1 MVYRVLF
8 QHLELDRLSLFY
20 RVARILDVG
29 DAELR
34 HWDKALD
41 VAPQVHHHALVHEAQ
56 HPAPQLGAHG
66 IRLADAQPRIFL
78 RLLQAQRDPLV
89 LGVHVQDQ
97 HLDLVALLH
106 DFGGMLHPLGPRH
119 VGDVNQA
126 VDARL
131 DLHERA
137 ERGQVAHLPLDPHAD
152 GILLRQRH
160 PGVLFGLFHAERD
173 LLFRLVDLQYHR
185 FDRLAD
191 RHNLRWVAHVARPAH
206 LGDVD
211 QALDPRLEL
220 DERAV
225 VRDRDDL
232 ALHARA
238 HGVLRGHVLP
248 GVRLQLF
255 QAEADAL
262 ALPVDVE
269 DLDLDLLPD
278 VHHLGRVR
286 HAAIA
291 HVRDVEQSVHAAQID
306 EGTEV
311 GDVLDDALPHLA
323 YLQLFHE
330 DVALGLTLGFE
341 QHATAHHDV
350 AASLVQ
356 LDDLELEA
364 LAQELVDVGHAPQ
377 GDLAAGEERIHAHQV
392 HPPSAFDLLHERARH
407 RLVLLV
413 GLADPF
419 PDPHEVG
426 LLLREDDCAFLILEM
441 LEEDLDYVPFFERTR
456 VLELVD
462 RDSTLGLEP
471 HVQDDGGV
479 RHTQHFRLDD
489 FAFFDVRERPF
500 VQLRHLRDLV
510 RRILFVQVGA
520 DAEVGVSGSGGGSF
534 GLRLGRV
541 FRIYQHSGHRFGC
554 GFGPMGPGTIPELR
568 NTSSQT

>member
-1 MVYRVLF
+1 MVYRVHL
-8 QHLELDRLSLFY
+8 QHLELDRLSLIH

-34 HWDKALD
+34 HRDKALD
-41 VAPQVHHHALVHEAQ
+41 VAPQIHHHALVHEAQ
-56 HPAPQLGAHG
+56 HPAPQVGAHG
-66 IRLADAQPRIFL
+66 IRLADAKPRIFL

-89 LGVHVQDQ
+89 LRVHVQDQ

-126 VDARL
+126 VDAGL

-152 GILLRQRH
+152 GVLLRQRH
-160 PGVLFGLFHAERD
+160 PGVFLGLLHAERD
-173 LLFRLVDLQYHR
+173 LLFRLVDLQYHG
-185 FDRLAD
+185 FNRLAD
-191 RHNLRWVAHVARPAH
+191 RHDLRWVAHVARPAH
-206 LGDVD
+206 LGDVV
-211 QALDPRLEL
+211 QALDPRLE
-220 DERAV
+220 R
-225 VRDRDDL
+225 
-232 ALHARA
+232 
-238 HGVLRGHVLP
+238 
-248 GVRLQLF
+248 
-255 QAEADAL
+255 
-262 ALPVDVE
+262 
-269 DLDLDLLPD
+269 
-278 VHHLGRVR
+278 
-286 HAAIA
+286 
-291 HVRDVEQSVHAAQID
+291 D
-306 EGTEV
+306 EGAVV
-311 GDVLDDALPHLA
+311 GDVLDDSLPHLA

-330 DVALGLTLGFE
+330 DVALGLTLSFE

-350 AASLVQ
+350 AASLVE

-377 GDLAAGEERIHAHQV
+377 GDLAAREERVHPHQV
-392 HPPSAFDLLHERARH
+392 YHHSAFDLLDQRARH

-413 GLADPF
+413 GFADPL

-426 LLLREDDCAFLILEM
+426 LLLRKDDRAFLILEM
-441 LEEDLDYVPFFERTR
+441 LEEHLDHVSFFERAR
-456 VLELVD
+456 VFELVD
-462 RDSTLGLEP
+462 RHGAFRLEAD
-471 HVQDDGGV
+471 VEDDGGV
-479 RHTQHFRLDD
+479 GHAQYLRFDD
-489 FAFFDVRERPF
+489 LAFFDIGERSL
-500 VQLRHLRDLV
+500 VQLRHLRDFV

>member
-1 MVYRVLF
+1 MVYRVHL
-8 QHLELDRLSLFY
+8 QHLELDRLSLFH

-34 HWDKALD
+34 HRDKALD
-41 VAPQVHHHALVHEAQ
+41 VAPQIHHHALVHEAQ
-56 HPAPQLGAHG
+56 HPAPQVGAHG
-66 IRLADAQPRIFL
+66 IRLADAKPRIFL

-89 LGVHVQDQ
+89 LRVHVQDQ

-126 VDARL
+126 VDAGL

-160 PGVLFGLFHAERD
+160 PGVFLGLLHAERD
-173 LLFRLVDLQYHR
+173 LLFRLVDLQYDG

-191 RHNLRWVAHVARPAH
+191 RHH
-206 LGDVD
+206 
-211 QALDPRLEL
+211 
-220 DERAV
+220 
-225 VRDRDDL
+225 
-232 ALHARA
+232 
-238 HGVLRGHVLP
+238 LRG
-248 GVRLQLF
+248 
-255 QAEADAL
+255 
-262 ALPVDVE
+262 
-269 DLDLDLLPD
+269 
-278 VHHLGRVR
+278 VR

-306 EGTEV
+306 EGAEV

-323 YLQLFHE
+323 HLQLFHE
-330 DVALGLTLGFE
+330 DVALGLALGFE

-377 GDLAAGEERIHAHQV
+377 GDLAAGEERIHAQQV
-392 HPPSAFDLLHERARH
+392 HHYAAFDLLHERARH

-413 GLADPF
+413 GFADPL

-426 LLLREDDCAFLILEM
+426 LLLREDDRAFLILEM
-441 LEEDLDYVPFFERTR
+441 LEEHLDHVPFFERAR

-462 RDSTLGLEP
+462 RHGAFRLEAD
-471 HVQDDGGV
+471 VEDDGGV
-479 RHTQHFRLDD
+479 GHAQYLRFDD
-489 FAFFDVRERPF
+489 LAFFNIGERSL
-500 VQLRHLRDLV
+500 VQLRHLRDFV

-554 GFGPMGPGTIPELR
+554 GFGPMGPGRIPELR

>member
-1 MVYRVLF
+1 MVYRVHL
-8 QHLELDRLSLFY
+8 QHLELDRLSLFH

-34 HWDKALD
+34 HRDEPLD
-41 VAPQVHHHALVHEAQ
+41 VMPQIHDHTLVHEAQ
-56 HPAPQLGAHG
+56 HPAPQVGAHG
-66 IRLADAQPRIFL
+66 IRLADAQPWLFL
-78 RLLQAQRDPLV
+78 RLLQTQRDPLV
-89 LGVHVQDQ
+89 LRVHVQDQ

-152 GILLRQRH
+152 GLLLRQRH
-160 PGVLFGLFHAERD
+160 PGLFLGLLHAERD

-191 RHNLRWVAHVARPAH
+191 RHDLRWVAHVALPLH

-238 HGVLRGHVLP
+238 HRVLRGHVLP
-248 GVRLQLF
+248 GVRLQLL

-286 HAAIA
+286 HATIA

-306 EGTEV
+306 EGAEV
-311 GDVLDDALPHLA
+311 GDVLDDALSHLA
-323 YLQLFHE
+323 YLQLLHQ

-341 QHATAHHDV
+341 QT
-350 AASLVQ
+350 L
-356 LDDLELEA
+356 
-364 LAQELVDVGHAPQ
+364 
-377 GDLAAGEERIHAHQV
+377 
-392 HPPSAFDLLHERARH
+392 
-407 RLVLLV
+407 
-413 GLADPF
+413 

-426 LLLREDDCAFLILEM
+426 LLLREDDHVFLILEM
-441 LEEDLDYVPFFERTR
+441 LEEHLDHVPFYERAR

-462 RDSTLGLEP
+462 RHGAFRLEAD
-471 HVQDDGGV
+471 VEDDGGV
-479 RHTQHFRLDD
+479 GHAQYLRFDD
-489 FAFFDVRERPF
+489 LAFFDIGERSL
-500 VQLRHLRDLV
+500 VQLRHLRDFV

-554 GFGPMGPGTIPELR
+554 GFGPMGPGTIPGLR

>member
-1 MVYRVLF
+1 MVYRVHL
-8 QHLELDRLSLFY
+8 QHLELDRLSLFH

-34 HWDKALD
+34 HRDEPLD
-41 VAPQVHHHALVHEAQ
+41 VMPQIHDHALVHEAQ
-56 HPAPQLGAHG
+56 HPAPQVGAHG
-66 IRLADAQPRIFL
+66 IRFPDAKPRILL
-78 RLLQAQRDPLV
+78 RLLQAQGDPLV
-89 LGVHVQDQ
+89 LRVHVQDQ

-106 DFGGMLHPLGPRH
+106 DFGGMLHALGPRH

-137 ERGQVAHLPLDPHAD
+137 ERGQMARLPLDPHAD

-160 PGVLFGLFHAERD
+160 PGVFLGLLHAERD
-173 LLFRLVDLQYHR
+173 LLFRLVDLQYHG

-191 RHNLRWVAHVARPAH
+191 RHDLRGLPHVARPAH
-206 LGDVD
+206 LGDMD

-238 HGVLRGHVLP
+238 DGVLRGDVLP
-248 GVRLQLF
+248 GVRLQLL

-269 DLDLDLLPD
+269 NLHLDFLAD

-286 HAAIA
+286 HPAIA
-291 HVRDVEQSVHAAQID
+291 HVGDVEQAVHAAQVD
-306 EGTEV
+306 EGAEV
-311 GDVLDDALPHLA
+311 GDVLHDALPRLA
-323 YLQLFHE
+323 DLQLLHQ
-330 DVALGLTLGFE
+330 DVA
-341 QHATAHHDV
+341 
-350 AASLVQ
+350 
-356 LDDLELEA
+356 
-364 LAQELVDVGHAPQ
+364 
-377 GDLAAGEERIHAHQV
+377 
-392 HPPSAFDLLHERARH
+392 
-407 RLVLLV
+407 
-413 GLADPF
+413 
-419 PDPHEVG
+419 
-426 LLLREDDCAFLILEM
+426 LLLREDDRAFLILEM
-441 LEEDLDYVPFFERTR
+441 LEEDLDHVPFFEGAR

-462 RDSTLGLEP
+462 RHGAFRLEAD
-471 HVQDDGGV
+471 VEDDGGV
-479 RHTQHFRLDD
+479 GHAQYLRFDD
-489 FAFFDVRERPF
+489 LPFFDVGERPL
-500 VQLRHLRDLV
+500 VQLRHLRDFV

-520 DAEVGVSGSGGGSF
+520 DAEVGVSGSGSGSF

-554 GFGPMGPGTIPELR
+554 GFGPMGPGTIPGLR

>member
-1 MVYRVLF
+1 MVYRVHL
-8 QHLELDRLSLFY
+8 QHLELDRLSLCPN
-20 RVARILDVG
+20 VARILDVG

-119 VGDVNQA
+119 VGDV
-126 VDARL
+126 
-131 DLHERA
+131 
-137 ERGQVAHLPLDPHAD
+137 
-152 GILLRQRH
+152 
-160 PGVLFGLFHAERD
+160 
-173 LLFRLVDLQYHR
+173 
-185 FDRLAD
+185 
-191 RHNLRWVAHVARPAH
+191 
-206 LGDVD
+206 D

-248 GVRLQLF
+248 GVRLQLL

-278 VHHLGRVR
+278 VHHLRRVR

-323 YLQLFHE
+323 HLQLLHQ

-377 GDLAAGEERIHAHQV
+377 GDLAAREERVHPHQV
-392 HPPSAFDLLHERARH
+392 YHHSAFDLLHERARH

-413 GLADPF
+413 GFADPL

-426 LLLREDDCAFLILEM
+426 LLLREDNRAFLILEM
-441 LEEDLDYVPFFERTR
+441 LEEHLDDVPFFERAR
-456 VLELVD
+456 VFELVD
-462 RDSTLGLEP
+462 RHGAFRLEAD
-471 HVQDDGGV
+471 VEDDGGGGHAQYL
-479 RHTQHFRLDD
+479 RFDD
-489 FAFFDVRERPF
+489 LPFFGVGERPL
-500 VQLRHLRDLV
+500 VQLRHLRDFV